1 MDLELLHGGV
11 PNLQTIYAIT
21 LELMNSAITVEC
33 QMNENNTTQK
43 TAGISKE
50 FLLAVKVGLPNYFD
64 YDSKTNTIT
73 PKSRKKEKFIK

>member
-1 MDLELLHGGV
+1 
-11 PNLQTIYAIT
+11 
-21 LELMNSAITVEC
+21 
-33 QMNENNTTQK
+33 MNENNTTQK